1 MPKRVC
7 ALWGIMVLASAC
19 GGAGGLSKK
28 EAIEQVDTI
37 GELSSAV
44 IVARETNADV
54 LAPEGFAKVE
64 EKLKRSLELAGD
76 GKKGDAIVEA
86 EEGLKLL
93 DKITPMIERARELM
107 GSVLAT
113 RERAEIAGAPNFY
126 PDEWDEA
133 EADFRETSMLI
144 EEGKD
149 VKAMEARAELMGV
162 YSDLELRALKTG
174 SKIEAQIAIQNAEK
188 NDAEKWA
195 PKTLKLAKEE
205 LKLVTSVL
213 DSDRTQTQKAQDHAE
228 RASWLAGRAMAITQI
243 AKTFE
248 KNDYTPEEIVLWY
261 QKQLSIINKPLN
273 KEPPFNESNDVVV
286 ENLQQT
292 LDSLYRALKDAR
304 KISRSN
310 QKYIKKLEEKIV
322 TQRLSYQDKIREL
335 LSASRKELVAL
346 RKRYANELSD
356 EARDRAT
363 AEERELDLKDRYQAL
378 KEVFDPGD
386 ATILLHDDNSILIT
400 LRSIYFSPG
409 DAEIKSRN
417 FALMNKIIT
426 ALQYF
431 PESKIIIS
439 GHTDSVGNEDKNL
452 ALSLLRAQNVER
464 FLTEVGG
471 VPAEQLE
478 SKGYGESK
486 PVANN
491 AKRSERAKNRRI
503 EILITH
509 NRGGN

>member
-7 ALWGIMVLASAC
+7 AFLGIIVWISAC
-19 GGAGGLSKK
+19 GGSSGLSKR
-28 EAIEQVDTI
+28 EAIEQVDAI

-64 EKLKRSLELAGD
+64 EKLKESLALAQK

-86 EEGLKLL
+86 EKGLKLL
-93 DKITPMIERARELM
+93 DKISPTVERARELM
-107 GSVLAT
+107 GNVLST

-126 PDEWDEA
+126 PEEWDEA
-133 EADFRETSMLI
+133 ETDFRETTSLI
-144 EEGKD
+144 EKGKD
-149 VKAMEARAELMGV
+149 VKAMESRSELIGI

-174 SKIEAQIAIQNAEK
+174 SKIEAQIAIKNAKK

-195 PKTLKLAKEE
+195 PQTLKLAEEE

-213 DSDRTQTQKAQDHAE
+213 EADRTQTKKAHAHAE
-228 RASWLAGRAMAITQI
+228 RANWLAGRAIAITQI
-243 AKTFE
+243 AKMFD
-248 KNDYTPEEIVLWY
+248 KKDLTPEEIVLWY
-261 QKQLSIINKPLN
+261 QKQLAIINKPLK

-292 LDSLYRALKDAR
+292 LASLYKALKDAR
-304 KISRSN
+304 KITRTSQN
-310 QKYIKKLEEKIV
+310 YINKLEEKIV
-322 TQRLSYQDKIREL
+322 NQRLSYQGKIREL
-335 LSASRKELVAL
+335 LSASRKELVVL
-346 RKRYANELSD
+346 RKRYKDELSVDALTRAANE
-356 EARDRAT
+356 EY
-363 AEERELDLKDRYQAL
+363 ELDIKERYNAL
-378 KEVFDPGD
+378 KELFEKPE
-386 ATILLHDDNSILIT
+386 ATLLLLDDNNVLIT
-400 LRSIYFSPG
+400 VRSLYFSPG

-426 ALQYF
+426 GLQYF
-431 PESKIIIS
+431 PDSKIIIS
-439 GHTDSVGNEDKNL
+439 GHTDSVGKEDKNL
-452 ALSLLRAQNVER
+452 ALSLLRAQNVEK
-464 FLTEVGG
+464 FLYEVGG
-471 VPAEQLE
+471 IPEEQLE

-503 EILITH
+503 EILIV
-509 NRGGN
+509 NKKEK